1 MTLDSKEKLETE
13 DSQEKRVNMDG
24 KPSHFV
30 VIVVIIQHNILLNI
44 IISK

>member
-30 VIVVIIQHNILLNI
+30 VLLFNTTSYLI
-44 IISK
+44 